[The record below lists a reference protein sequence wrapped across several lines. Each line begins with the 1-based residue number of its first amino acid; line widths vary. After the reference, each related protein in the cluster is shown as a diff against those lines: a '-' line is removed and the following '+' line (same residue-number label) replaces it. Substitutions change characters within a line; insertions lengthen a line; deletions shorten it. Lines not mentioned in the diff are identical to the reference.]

1 MQQKL
6 YNIIG
11 NHKIILLINA
21 CNSERYYLINDG
33 HNKLVNVK
41 DYFGSV
47 KFWSHHKTILRH

>member
-47 KFWSHHKTILRH
+47 KF